1 MYTRTPPILCPFV
14 VSEKATAACSS
25 GFNSACPR
33 DSLMELS
40 CAQVRLIPSAECTQD
55 PANCPEHGNV
65 PESLQ
70 SEVPQRKTLL
80 YRKLPPKTPFGSAA
94 DALRAFVRMGC
105 LLGRGVFSRL
115 R

>member
-1 MYTRTPPILCPFV
+1 M
-14 VSEKATAACSS
+14 KATAACSS
-25 GFNSACPR
+25 VFNSACPR

-80 YRKLPPKTPFGSAA
+80 YRCKRANCPRKRLPASLPMPTEPLCAYGAGQVE
-94 DALRAFVRMGC
+94 AFSQDYVELIR
-105 LLGRGVFSRL
+105 VHK
-115 R
+115 